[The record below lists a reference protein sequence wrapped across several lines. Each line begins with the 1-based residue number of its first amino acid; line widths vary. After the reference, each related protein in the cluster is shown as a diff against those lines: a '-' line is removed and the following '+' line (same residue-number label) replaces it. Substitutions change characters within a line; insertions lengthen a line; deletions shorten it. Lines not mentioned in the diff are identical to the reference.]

1 MKKYYLI
8 IGFLALVSSITGC
21 GKQGADKIST
31 EQEIETI
38 TTESTEEATTEEK
51 VETVTYT
58 QEMADNI
65 KTFLESHKSMD
76 IIQEMSNGDV
86 SGVKYSDVIY
96 TMKFDIKNKVI
107 QTIVQDN
114 STDEK
119 KTSYYLSNI
128 KDENYYSK
136 DSEEQEWKKEE
147 KETLSLDCNIKKY
160 KTCYDLYKYL
170 LNGNEL
176 EVGTSGTISENYY
189 YFEVVKPAE
198 KDAIKGVEYDSL
210 GNHTATYIFKSD
222 DGKMFIPV
230 SVIITVD
237 FTVGGEKY
245 DCTSTVQFTN
255 ISDDKLPL
263 PELDDKKD
271 GDESSS
277 ESN

>member
-1 MKKYYLI
+1 MINVGEYNKLKVSRKVDFGFYL
-8 IGFLALVSSITGC
+8 
-21 GKQGADKIST
+21 
-31 EQEIETI
+31 
-38 TTESTEEATTEEK
+38 
-51 VETVTYT
+51 
-58 QEMADNI
+58 
-65 KTFLESHKSMD
+65 
-76 IIQEMSNGDV
+76 
-86 SGVKYSDVIY
+86 
-96 TMKFDIKNKVI
+96 
-107 QTIVQDN
+107 
-114 STDEK
+114 TDER
-119 KTSYYLSNI
+119 
-128 KDENYYSK
+128 
-136 DSEEQEWKKEE
+136 E
-147 KETLSLDCNIKKY
+147 KEVLLPNGS
-160 KTCYDLYKYL
+160 

-210 GNHTATYIFKSD
+210 GSHTATYIFKSD